1 MCCVF
6 DWGGSS
12 NAFGIFSCYDD
23 RRNRWASG
31 WAEEIR
37 TTAHCQELSGMRK
50 CSMHARPPLM
60 SNDDIRSCPLAGIHL
75 AQKASLR
82 FVRGQQFNV
91 VPRIVREARFDRHRP
106 TAPRPSR
113 RKTVFRTPLA
123 PDLSSWCIVW
133 VCVRFDGAN
142 DVQDHAGRRQAKGA
156 RNFRS
161 PCPAC

>member
-123 PDLSSWCIVW
+123 HLILVYRLGLCSVS
-133 VCVRFDGAN
+133 VRWR
-142 DVQDHAGRRQAKGA
+142 QRRS
-156 RNFRS
+156 RS
-161 PCPAC
+161 RWAAASQRCT